1 MTTTMCNNP
10 DFENVRKISNWVWG
24 KRSKRSLQ
32 FSFCQI
38 ESQISAMTPH
48 NYRMH
53 CEEEPQL
60 NSLDRNEIS
69 FFIKETTDVAT
80 KVENKN

>member
-1 MTTTMCNNP
+1 MCNNP
-10 DFENVRKISNWVWG
+10 DFENVRNISNWAWG

-32 FSFCQI
+32 FSFYQI
-38 ESQISAMTPH
+38 QRQISAMIPL

-69 FFIKETTDVAT
+69 FFIKETTDAAT
-80 KVENKN
+80 KVGNKN